1 MAINS
6 DDFIG
11 SLMNEQARLNSIVDD
26 GDINT
31 LVADISVIADP
42 IGVGSTETL
51 TPTAT
56 HPPHLWDEGANTL
69 WGFFSWS

>member
-26 GDINT
+26 GDVNT
-31 LVADISVIADP
+31 LVADIVGLADP
-42 IGVGSTETL
+42 VGTTAETL

-56 HPPHLWDEGANTL
+56 HPPHKWDEGTNTQ
-69 WGFFSWS
+69 WGFFSWA